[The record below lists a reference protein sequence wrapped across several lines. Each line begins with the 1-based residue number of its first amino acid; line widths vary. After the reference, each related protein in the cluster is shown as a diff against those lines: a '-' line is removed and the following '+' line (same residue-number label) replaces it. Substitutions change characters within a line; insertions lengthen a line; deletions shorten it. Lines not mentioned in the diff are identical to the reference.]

1 MIKKEKE
8 KKNLWPG
15 MILMAFLA
23 SIATFFLLL
32 NMEKNALEAYEKVSV
47 WCTNCELSKGLEVT
61 EGSLSQCLLK
71 VEMDKTKVP
80 ADLIENPETLIGKQ
94 TVFAI
99 PQGTILTA
107 SMFTQEETYRK
118 GLYQP
123 VIAGCKGD
131 DLFQLVSGVL
141 RKGDRVNIY
150 TVNSEIEETYM
161 LWENIVVY
169 QVFDAAGNVIAPED
183 TTTPAARV
191 NLLLEEGCTEQ
202 LYNELNAG
210 SLRLVKVWE

>member
-1 MIKKEKE
+1 MIKREKE
-8 KKNLWPG
+8 KKNIWPG
-15 MILMAFLA
+15 VILMAFLA

-32 NMEKNALEAYEKVSV
+32 NMEKNALEAYEKVTV
-47 WCTNCELSKGLEVT
+47 WCTNCELVKGLELT
-61 EGSLSQCLLK
+61 EESLSQCLVQ

-80 ADLIENPETLIGKQ
+80 ENLIDRPEMLVGKQ
-94 TVFAI
+94 TVLAI

-107 SMFTQEETYRK
+107 SMFTREETYRK

-123 VIAGCKGD
+123 VIAGCKGE

-141 RKGDRVNIY
+141 RKGDKVNIY
-150 TVNSEIEETYM
+150 TVNSEMDETYM
-161 LWENIVVY
+161 LWENILVY
-169 QVFDAAGNVIAPED
+169 QAFDAAGNVIAPED

-191 NLLLEEGCTEQ
+191 NLLLEEGYAEA
-202 LYNELNAG
+202 LYNELDAG